1 LNKSIEDRENIRRQ
15 DAASVF
21 SAVYSNP
28 DGFLLAFNFLR
39 QNYESVALA

>member
-1 LNKSIEDRENIRRQ
+1 MRKSIEDHEHIRRQ

-28 DGFLLAFNFLR
+28 KGFNLAFNFL
-39 QNYESVALA
+39 QENYDSVASS

>member
-1 LNKSIEDRENIRRQ
+1 LTKSIEDRENIRRQ

-28 DGFLLAFNFLR
+28 KGFQLAFTFL
-39 QNYESVALA
+39 QANYDSVALS

>member
-28 DGFLLAFNFLR
+28 DGFQLAFTFLKAY
-39 QNYESVALA
+39 YEEVALS